1 VGTEH
6 RGPLCDSWAS
16 CSRNFATFVTFTH
29 FSANRKLD
37 YILIEQDRFI
47 LHEHDHIFI
56 IPIYRGRLEVTGQLT
71 WDRPCSSPGGVNIS
85 HWSGKRYIDAVAF
98 RAHVAWNLVYT
109 VHYRADNKFAVLQLE
124 QMRFCRQCKETD
136 CTGSFPHPLRGGLIP
151 PTFAQHPRL
160 QGERREEGKGRE
172 GERRRERRREGKV
185 DTPMFQIL
193 KNTLSVTVYQF
204 LFIPV
209 L

>member
-1 VGTEH
+1 MNPKIPNILTPDNLTTIRGKQITTCCLYREPNLVHTDFLALIAISKDCSSDWQTFKRCWSADTVGTEH

-85 HWSGKRYIDAVAF
+85 HWSGKRYRRSCISRSRCVKSRIHSSLQSWQQVCGATTGA
-98 RAHVAWNLVYT
+98 NE
-109 VHYRADNKFAVLQLE
+109 VLQAMQRDRLHRE
-124 QMRFCRQCKETD
+124 
-136 CTGSFPHPLRGGLIP
+136 FPAP
-151 PTFAQHPRL
+151 P
-160 QGERREEGKGRE
+160 
-172 GERRRERRREGKV
+172 
-185 DTPMFQIL
+185 
-193 KNTLSVTVYQF
+193 
-204 LFIPV
+204 
-209 L
+209 